1 MYGLS
6 CRQWMGA
13 VSRSRRAVSRA
24 SGVPV
29 ARAEIALPFNLLAAG
44 FAPGCEP
51 GATAFFFVA
60 MLLFPPRRLRQNDG
74 RVFSVHPQ
82 DRQCESALTGAP
94 LESVSLRNRGEF
106 NGSEARS
113 THRPHPDGSPPAHGL
128 DCGGFGAAGGAAGP
142 LPNGDAVAARLG
154 PDGGALCRRGVLD
167 G

>member
-6 CRQWMGA
+6 GRQWIA
-13 VSRSRRAVSRA
+13 SISSSRRAVSRA

-51 GATAFFFVA
+51 GAAAFFFVA

-82 DRQCESALTGAP
+82 DRQCESGVT
-94 LESVSLRNRGEF
+94 
-106 NGSEARS
+106 
-113 THRPHPDGSPPAHGL
+113 PD
-128 DCGGFGAAGGAAGP
+128 
-142 LPNGDAVAARLG
+142 VARLSFFK
-154 PDGGALCRRGVLD
+154 
-167 G
+167 